1 MKDEPTLVTLNI
13 VTNVGM
19 AKDGHVRSHVNL
31 VNMGFNVKQEGAHW
45 NVSDNVECH

>member
-31 VNMGFNVKQEGAHW
+31 VNVDSNVRPRGTLER
-45 NVSDNVECH
+45 